1 MEFVVRSAVRGHG
14 ITHCRFAASS
24 SSFCRCLFMRWL
36 HRASGSPPPPGPA
49 ALLIS
54 PRPFHW
60 SNPDLAVGAVAETP
74 KLRRQLRPPR
84 KPRRPLTR
92 GGRRRFIRRI
102 AADSRTSMPTRAL
115 VGGARG
121 RRALGTLQPSAGDP
135 HASRSR
141 HHDKLHHR
149 DAATKAPGGTN
160 PSEDPTLRSSL
171 QGLATRI
178 LADAL
183 NTAPGENGA
192 EGADTAVREP
202 SSEATMRRHNTKAFA
217 GSMTRVNARGAV
229 LPGHVGRAGASTA
242 SSRARSATPSPE
254 RGRPGW
260 RPNGAAAPSGHN
272 AHRSRTASPDV
283 RACAT
288 AADKLVAAVSR
299 QRERRA
305 AARGLVFKDTTEQ
318 TRHSSIAV
326 QTDDD
331 EAEEEEAMATTID
344 ATLSESEDDGDDGL
358 DANAGILREFASGVQ
373 AVANEAAQQTT
384 RVVSDDVDQCGT
396 DVWRAANSFA
406 RELRGV
412 SSSAAP
418 IVAERLARSETDKRT
433 LQLQV
438 QEMKKR
444 LETAVTFASEVRD
457 VCAVRDAEL
466 ELKNAE
472 LSEARTALAAAAAG
486 KLAAMLEPDSTS
498 PDSNSNPQLAA
509 EIAAAAKLAVVELE
523 EELRATRSAHT
534 TEKASLE
541 REIDEGRAEASF
553 AEESHQK
560 TAHSLTKERD
570 AARAA
575 LRDAEMETQEAL
587 SDVARLQK
595 ALAESKDAN
604 KSAADVAEAESKIV
618 DELRGKLQSLET
630 AKETLELK
638 LKTAGAEANGEAD
651 MRADASADK
660 RAARDDL
667 ATAKETIESLRHE
680 LDAATAARDK
690 AERAKAEVNGK
701 LFELTAEVDGLRK
714 RLGKAKEECEA
725 QRNAAE
731 AARRRAKASSRAEE
745 PLRFE
750 LAASRESADEL
761 VAELASTR
769 LQLAASER
777 ARKAAIRT
785 AEEKDEECA
794 GAKSDAMRLDDDVK
808 RLESD
813 LAKIGV
819 SEKIRE
825 REALRALQ
833 EREWERGEAQT
844 DHARVLREVGCRAED
859 AERECESLRK
869 RVEDAEARAD
879 SAEVRSRDLKT
890 KVETLE
896 RSAKDS
902 ARASKGSSLTAE
914 INSSLREEL
923 DALGLELATAREE
936 TESAR
941 AEVEAARET
950 SAAEAAEVAKLSA
963 ALVRAETRASDAEA
977 RDAASVQTVSATRTE
992 LEAMAAKIAELELD
1006 AEAAF
1011 VERARTGKE
1020 TERLEGELC
1029 EAETAK
1035 ETLEGT
1041 VAALEEA
1048 LAETNARLERAA
1060 AIAGDGSPS
1069 EGSPSPIPKADE
1081 SVTPGHSS
1089 SSARRERPA
1098 PIGADSSSSAEASFP
1113 VTPTND
1119 VTVAMAATAAAREE
1133 AANAEAQLEQIAEA
1147 LVKAEVSLSEKDT
1160 ECAALRAE
1168 VSVTRGKLAA
1178 AEHRAAIAEKGASA
1192 ARCELGL
1199 ALERMSKERVRA
1211 DAAESQVSASRK
1223 LLVDASSKQRRMT
1236 EAAMTTPG
1244 AKTPGGG
1251 TGHTTTPATPG
1262 DELALRQRLRESVYE
1277 IELLRAKCR
1286 VLEAKAEVTED
1297 VSGQED
1303 ESFSRSDTSG
1313 DADVSFEDGECAE
1326 AKAAANASTPVEVSP
1341 MSRALGLTESGGEAT
1356 PTFSEIGPE
1365 HTPLTTPATPLNATC
1380 SDSGS
1385 FHGFT
1390 DPKLKK
1396 MLQDEEDGV
1405 VSPFMFPGW
1414 RNNGVQNV
1422 ESVDS

>member
-1 MEFVVRSAVRGHG
+1 MEFVVRTAVRGTWGHALSL
-14 ITHCRFAASS
+14 R
-24 SSFCRCLFMRWL
+24 RLL
-36 HRASGSPPPPGPA
+36 LVLLP
-49 ALLIS
+49 LLIHALAPS
-54 PRPFHW
+54 RERVAAPSGARGAAHLTAPLPLVKPGFGRW
-60 SNPDLAVGAVAETP
+60 SRCSETRVDSCVLRGNRADPSRAAVGVG
-74 KLRRQLRPPR
+74 LS
-84 KPRRPLTR
+84 
-92 GGRRRFIRRI
+92 RRI

-183 NTAPGENGA
+183 NTEPGENGA

-318 TRHSSIAV
+318 TRHSTNSSIAV

-331 EAEEEEAMATTID
+331 EAEEEEAMMTTTID
-344 ATLSESEDDGDDGL
+344 ATLSESEDDG

-384 RVVSDDVDQCGT
+384 RVVGDDVDQCEP

-412 SSSAAP
+412 SASAAP

-433 LQLQV
+433 FQLQV

-466 ELKNAE
+466 AEKNAE

-498 PDSNSNPQLAA
+498 TDSNSNPQLAA

-553 AEESHQK
+553 AEETHQK

-680 LDAATAARDK
+680 LDAAAAARDK

-731 AARRRAKASSRAEE
+731 AARRRAKASCRAEE
-745 PLRFE
+745 PLRSE

-879 SAEVRSRDLKT
+879 SAEVRSSDLKT

-941 AEVEAARET
+941 AEVQAARD
-950 SAAEAAEVAKLSA
+950 SLSAEAAEVAKLSA

-977 RDAASVQTVSATRTE
+977 RDAASVQTVTATRTE

-1020 TERLEGELC
+1020 TERLEGELT

-1098 PIGADSSSSAEASFP
+1098 PIGADSSSSAEPSFP

-1236 EAAMTTPG
+1236 EAAMTPG

-1251 TGHTTTPATPG
+1251 AGHTTTPATPG

-1297 VSGQED
+1297 LPGHED

-1326 AKAAANASTPVEVSP
+1326 AKAAASLSTPEVSP

-1356 PTFSEIGPE
+1356 PTFSEIGAE
-1365 HTPLTTPATPLNATC
+1365 HTPLTTPLTPVNATC

>member
-1 MEFVVRSAVRGHG
+1 
-14 ITHCRFAASS
+14 
-24 SSFCRCLFMRWL
+24 
-36 HRASGSPPPPGPA
+36 
-49 ALLIS
+49 
-54 PRPFHW
+54 
-60 SNPDLAVGAVAETP
+60 
-74 KLRRQLRPPR
+74 
-84 KPRRPLTR
+84 
-92 GGRRRFIRRI
+92 
-102 AADSRTSMPTRAL
+102 MPTRAL

-183 NTAPGENGA
+183 NTEPGENGA

-202 SSEATMRRHNTKAFA
+202 SSEATMRRHTHTKAFA

-229 LPGHVGRAGASTA
+229 LPGHVGRAAASTA

-272 AHRSRTASPDV
+272 ARRSRTASPDV

-305 AARGLVFKDTTEQ
+305 AARGLVFKDTSEQ
-318 TRHSSIAV
+318 TRHSTNSSIAV

-331 EAEEEEAMATTID
+331 EAEEEEAMMTTTID
-344 ATLSESEDDGDDGL
+344 ATLSESEDDGF

-384 RVVSDDVDQCGT
+384 RVVSDDVDQCET

-412 SSSAAP
+412 SASAAP

-433 LQLQV
+433 FQLQV

-457 VCAVRDAEL
+457 VCATRDAEL

-498 PDSNSNPQLAA
+498 TDSNSNPQLAA

-618 DELRGKLQSLET
+618 DELRGKLLGLET

-680 LDAATAARDK
+680 LDAANAARDK

-701 LFELTAEVDGLRK
+701 LFELTAEADGLRK

-731 AARRRAKASSRAEE
+731 AARRRAKASCRAEE
-745 PLRFE
+745 PLRSE

-794 GAKSDAMRLDDDVK
+794 GAKSDAMRLVDDVK

-879 SAEVRSRDLKT
+879 SAEVRSRDLAT
-890 KVETLE
+890 KIETLE

-977 RDAASVQTVSATRTE
+977 RDAASVQTVTATRTE
-992 LEAMAAKIAELELD
+992 LEAMAAKIAELELS

-1020 TERLEGELC
+1020 TERLEGELT

-1041 VAALEEA
+1041 IAALEEA

-1069 EGSPSPIPKADE
+1069 ERSPSPIPKADE

-1098 PIGADSSSSAEASFP
+1098 PIGADSSSSAEPSFP

-1147 LVKAEVSLSEKDT
+1147 LVKAEVSLSEKDG

-1178 AEHRAAIAEKGASA
+1178 AEHRAAVAEKGASA

-1251 TGHTTTPATPG
+1251 AGHTTTPATPG

-1297 VSGQED
+1297 LPGHED

-1326 AKAAANASTPVEVSP
+1326 AKAAASASTPEVSP

-1356 PTFSEIGPE
+1356 PTFSEIGAE
-1365 HTPLTTPATPLNATC
+1365 HTPLTTPLTPVNATC

>member
-1 MEFVVRSAVRGHG
+1 M
-14 ITHCRFAASS
+14 
-24 SSFCRCLFMRWL
+24 
-36 HRASGSPPPPGPA
+36 
-49 ALLIS
+49 
-54 PRPFHW
+54 
-60 SNPDLAVGAVAETP
+60 
-74 KLRRQLRPPR
+74 
-84 KPRRPLTR
+84 
-92 GGRRRFIRRI
+92 
-102 AADSRTSMPTRAL
+102 

-202 SSEATMRRHNTKAFA
+202 SSEATMRRDNTKAFA

-977 RDAASVQTVSATRTE
+977 RDAAYVQTVSATRTE

-1251 TGHTTTPATPG
+1251 AGHTTTPATPG

>member
-1 MEFVVRSAVRGHG
+1 
-14 ITHCRFAASS
+14 
-24 SSFCRCLFMRWL
+24 
-36 HRASGSPPPPGPA
+36 
-49 ALLIS
+49 
-54 PRPFHW
+54 
-60 SNPDLAVGAVAETP
+60 
-74 KLRRQLRPPR
+74 
-84 KPRRPLTR
+84 
-92 GGRRRFIRRI
+92 
-102 AADSRTSMPTRAL
+102 L

-217 GSMTRVNARGAV
+217 GSIKRVNARGAV

-305 AARGLVFKDTTEQ
+305 AARGIVFKDTTEQ
-318 TRHSSIAV
+318 TRHSTNSSIAV

-331 EAEEEEAMATTID
+331 EAEEEEAMTTTID
-344 ATLSESEDDGDDGL
+344 ATLSESEDDGF

-412 SSSAAP
+412 TASAAP

-466 ELKNAE
+466 AEKNAE

-498 PDSNSNPQLAA
+498 TDSNSNPQLAA

-541 REIDEGRAEASF
+541 REIDEGRAKASF

-618 DELRGKLQSLET
+618 DELRGKLLGL
-630 AKETLELK
+630 ETLELK

-680 LDAATAARDK
+680 LDAAAAARDK

-731 AARRRAKASSRAEE
+731 SARRRAKASSRAEE
-745 PLRFE
+745 PLRSE

-879 SAEVRSRDLKT
+879 SAEVRSRDLAT

-941 AEVEAARET
+941 AEVQAARD
-950 SAAEAAEVAKLSA
+950 SLSAEAAEVAKLSA

-977 RDAASVQTVSATRTE
+977 RDAASVQTVTATRTE
-992 LEAMAAKIAELELD
+992 LEAMAAKIAELELS

-1020 TERLEGELC
+1020 TERLEGELT

-1160 ECAALRAE
+1160 ECASLRAE

-1236 EAAMTTPG
+1236 EAAMTPG

-1251 TGHTTTPATPG
+1251 AGHTTTPATPG

-1297 VSGQED
+1297 VSGHED

-1326 AKAAANASTPVEVSP
+1326 AKAAANASTPEVSP

-1356 PTFSEIGPE
+1356 PTFSEIGAE
-1365 HTPLTTPATPLNATC
+1365 HTPLTAPATPVNATC

>member
-1 MEFVVRSAVRGHG
+1 MFARLCGGHG
-14 ITHCRFAASS
+14 VTHCRFAASS
-24 SSFCRCLFMRWL
+24 SSFCRCLSMRWL

-60 SNPDLAVGAVAETP
+60 SNPNLAVGAVADTP
-74 KLRRQLRPPR
+74 KLALDSCVLRGNRADPSR
-84 KPRRPLTR
+84 AAVGVGLS
-92 GGRRRFIRRI
+92 RRI

-183 NTAPGENGA
+183 NTEPGENGA

-202 SSEATMRRHNTKAFA
+202 SSEATMRRHTHTKAFA

-229 LPGHVGRAGASTA
+229 LPGHVGRAAASTA

-272 AHRSRTASPDV
+272 ARRSRTASPDV

-305 AARGLVFKDTTEQ
+305 AARGLVFKDTSEQ
-318 TRHSSIAV
+318 TRHSTNSSIAV

-331 EAEEEEAMATTID
+331 EAEEEEAMMTTTID
-344 ATLSESEDDGDDGL
+344 ATLSESEDDGF

-384 RVVSDDVDQCGT
+384 RVVSDDVDQCET

-412 SSSAAP
+412 SASAAP

-433 LQLQV
+433 FQLQV

-457 VCAVRDAEL
+457 VCATRDAEL

-498 PDSNSNPQLAA
+498 TDSNSNPQLAA

-618 DELRGKLQSLET
+618 DVLRGKLQSLET

-680 LDAATAARDK
+680 LDAANAARDK

-731 AARRRAKASSRAEE
+731 SARRRAKASSRAEE
-745 PLRFE
+745 PLRSE

-890 KVETLE
+890 KVEALE

-941 AEVEAARET
+941 AEVEAARG
-950 SAAEAAEVAKLSA
+950 SLSAEAAEVAKLSA

-992 LEAMAAKIAELELD
+992 LEAMAAKIAELELS

-1020 TERLEGELC
+1020 TERLEGELT

-1041 VAALEEA
+1041 IAALEEA

-1069 EGSPSPIPKADE
+1069 ERSPSPIPKADE

-1098 PIGADSSSSAEASFP
+1098 PIGADSSSSAEPSFP

-1147 LVKAEVSLSEKDT
+1147 LVKAEVSLSEKDG

-1178 AEHRAAIAEKGASA
+1178 AEHRAAVAEKGASA

-1223 LLVDASSKQRRMT
+1223 LLVDASSKHRRMT

-1251 TGHTTTPATPG
+1251 AGHTTTPATPG

-1297 VSGQED
+1297 LPGHED

-1326 AKAAANASTPVEVSP
+1326 AKAAASASTPEVSP

-1356 PTFSEIGPE
+1356 PTFSEIGAE
-1365 HTPLTTPATPLNATC
+1365 HTPLTTPLTPVNATC

>member
-1 MEFVVRSAVRGHG
+1 M
-14 ITHCRFAASS
+14 
-24 SSFCRCLFMRWL
+24 
-36 HRASGSPPPPGPA
+36 
-49 ALLIS
+49 
-54 PRPFHW
+54 
-60 SNPDLAVGAVAETP
+60 
-74 KLRRQLRPPR
+74 
-84 KPRRPLTR
+84 
-92 GGRRRFIRRI
+92 
-102 AADSRTSMPTRAL
+102 

>member
-1 MEFVVRSAVRGHG
+1 
-14 ITHCRFAASS
+14 
-24 SSFCRCLFMRWL
+24 
-36 HRASGSPPPPGPA
+36 
-49 ALLIS
+49 
-54 PRPFHW
+54 
-60 SNPDLAVGAVAETP
+60 
-74 KLRRQLRPPR
+74 
-84 KPRRPLTR
+84 
-92 GGRRRFIRRI
+92 
-102 AADSRTSMPTRAL
+102 
-115 VGGARG
+115 
-121 RRALGTLQPSAGDP
+121 
-135 HASRSR
+135 
-141 HHDKLHHR
+141 
-149 DAATKAPGGTN
+149 
-160 PSEDPTLRSSL
+160 
-171 QGLATRI
+171 
-178 LADAL
+178 
-183 NTAPGENGA
+183 
-192 EGADTAVREP
+192 
-202 SSEATMRRHNTKAFA
+202 
-217 GSMTRVNARGAV
+217 
-229 LPGHVGRAGASTA
+229 
-242 SSRARSATPSPE
+242 
-254 RGRPGW
+254 
-260 RPNGAAAPSGHN
+260 
-272 AHRSRTASPDV
+272 
-283 RACAT
+283 
-288 AADKLVAAVSR
+288 
-299 QRERRA
+299 
-305 AARGLVFKDTTEQ
+305 
-318 TRHSSIAV
+318 
-326 QTDDD
+326 
-331 EAEEEEAMATTID
+331 
-344 ATLSESEDDGDDGL
+344 
-358 DANAGILREFASGVQ
+358 
-373 AVANEAAQQTT
+373 
-384 RVVSDDVDQCGT
+384 
-396 DVWRAANSFA
+396 
-406 RELRGV
+406 
-412 SSSAAP
+412 
-418 IVAERLARSETDKRT
+418 
-433 LQLQV
+433 
-438 QEMKKR
+438 
-444 LETAVTFASEVRD
+444 
-457 VCAVRDAEL
+457 
-466 ELKNAE
+466 
-472 LSEARTALAAAAAG
+472 
-486 KLAAMLEPDSTS
+486 
-498 PDSNSNPQLAA
+498 
-509 EIAAAAKLAVVELE
+509 
-523 EELRATRSAHT
+523 
-534 TEKASLE
+534 
-541 REIDEGRAEASF
+541 
-553 AEESHQK
+553 
-560 TAHSLTKERD
+560 
-570 AARAA
+570 
-575 LRDAEMETQEAL
+575 
-587 SDVARLQK
+587 
-595 ALAESKDAN
+595 
-604 KSAADVAEAESKIV
+604 
-618 DELRGKLQSLET
+618 
-630 AKETLELK
+630 
-638 LKTAGAEANGEAD
+638 
-651 MRADASADK
+651 
-660 RAARDDL
+660 
-667 ATAKETIESLRHE
+667 
-680 LDAATAARDK
+680 
-690 AERAKAEVNGK
+690 
-701 LFELTAEVDGLRK
+701 
-714 RLGKAKEECEA
+714 
-725 QRNAAE
+725 
-731 AARRRAKASSRAEE
+731 
-745 PLRFE
+745 
-750 LAASRESADEL
+750 
-761 VAELASTR
+761 
-769 LQLAASER
+769 
-777 ARKAAIRT
+777 
-785 AEEKDEECA
+785 
-794 GAKSDAMRLDDDVK
+794 
-808 RLESD
+808 
-813 LAKIGV
+813 
-819 SEKIRE
+819 
-825 REALRALQ
+825 
-833 EREWERGEAQT
+833 
-844 DHARVLREVGCRAED
+844 VGCRAED

-879 SAEVRSRDLKT
+879 SAEVRSRDLAT
-890 KVETLE
+890 KIETLE

-977 RDAASVQTVSATRTE
+977 RDAASVQTVTATRTE
-992 LEAMAAKIAELELD
+992 LEAMAAKIAELELS

-1069 EGSPSPIPKADE
+1069 ERSPSPIPKADE

-1098 PIGADSSSSAEASFP
+1098 PIGADSSSSAEPSFP

-1147 LVKAEVSLSEKDT
+1147 LVKAEVSLSEKDG

-1178 AEHRAAIAEKGASA
+1178 AEHRAAVAEKGASA

-1251 TGHTTTPATPG
+1251 AGHTTTPATSG

-1297 VSGQED
+1297 LPGHED

-1326 AKAAANASTPVEVSP
+1326 AKAAASASTPEVSP

-1356 PTFSEIGPE
+1356 PTFSEIGAE
-1365 HTPLTTPATPLNATC
+1365 HTPLTTPLTPVNATC

>member
-1 MEFVVRSAVRGHG
+1 MEFVVRTAVRGTWGHALSL
-14 ITHCRFAASS
+14 R
-24 SSFCRCLFMRWL
+24 RLL
-36 HRASGSPPPPGPA
+36 LVLLP
-49 ALLIS
+49 LLIHALAPS
-54 PRPFHW
+54 RERVAAPSGARGAAHLTAPLPLVKPEFGRW
-60 SNPDLAVGAVAETP
+60 SRCSLSETRVDSCVLRGKRADPSRAAVGVG
-74 KLRRQLRPPR
+74 LS
-84 KPRRPLTR
+84 
-92 GGRRRFIRRI
+92 RRI

-183 NTAPGENGA
+183 NTEPGENGA

-202 SSEATMRRHNTKAFA
+202 SSEATMRRHTHTKAFA

-260 RPNGAAAPSGHN
+260 RPNGAAAPSGTH

-318 TRHSSIAV
+318 TRNILPNSSIAV

-331 EAEEEEAMATTID
+331 EAEEEEAMMTTTID
-344 ATLSESEDDGDDGL
+344 ATLSESEDDGGDGF

-384 RVVSDDVDQCGT
+384 RVVGDDVDQCES
-396 DVWRAANSFA
+396 DVWLEANSFA

-412 SSSAAP
+412 SASAAP

-433 LQLQV
+433 FQLQV

-457 VCAVRDAEL
+457 VCATRDAEL

-472 LSEARTALAAAAAG
+472 LSEARMALAAAAAG

-498 PDSNSNPQLAA
+498 TDSNSNPQLAA

-618 DELRGKLQSLET
+618 DELRGKLLSLET

-680 LDAATAARDK
+680 LDAANAARDK

-701 LFELTAEVDGLRK
+701 LFELTAEADGLRK
-714 RLGKAKEECEA
+714 RLEKAKEECEA

-731 AARRRAKASSRAEE
+731 SARRRAKASSRAEE
-745 PLRFE
+745 PLRSE

-879 SAEVRSRDLKT
+879 SAEVRSRDLAT
-890 KVETLE
+890 KIETLE

-992 LEAMAAKIAELELD
+992 LEAMAAKIAELELA

-1011 VERARTGKE
+1011 VERARTRKE
-1020 TERLEGELC
+1020 TERLEGKLT
-1029 EAETAK
+1029 EAQTAK

-1081 SVTPGHSS
+1081 SVSRTP
-1089 SSARRERPA
+1089 RERPA
-1098 PIGADSSSSAEASFP
+1098 PIGADSSSSVEASFP

-1178 AEHRAAIAEKGASA
+1178 AEHRAAVAEKGASA

-1251 TGHTTTPATPG
+1251 AGHTTTPATPG

-1297 VSGQED
+1297 LPGHED

-1326 AKAAANASTPVEVSP
+1326 AKAAASASTPEVSP

-1365 HTPLTTPATPLNATC
+1365 HTPAPATPVNATC

>member
-1 MEFVVRSAVRGHG
+1 M
-14 ITHCRFAASS
+14 
-24 SSFCRCLFMRWL
+24 
-36 HRASGSPPPPGPA
+36 
-49 ALLIS
+49 
-54 PRPFHW
+54 
-60 SNPDLAVGAVAETP
+60 
-74 KLRRQLRPPR
+74 
-84 KPRRPLTR
+84 
-92 GGRRRFIRRI
+92 
-102 AADSRTSMPTRAL
+102 

-183 NTAPGENGA
+183 NTEPGENGA

-305 AARGLVFKDTTEQ
+305 AARGLVFKDTIEQ
-318 TRHSSIAV
+318 TRHSTNSSIAV

-331 EAEEEEAMATTID
+331 EAEEEEAMTTTID
-344 ATLSESEDDGDDGL
+344 ATLSESEDDGF

-384 RVVSDDVDQCGT
+384 RVVGDDVDQCES

-412 SSSAAP
+412 SASAAP

-433 LQLQV
+433 FQLQV

-466 ELKNAE
+466 AEKNAE

-498 PDSNSNPQLAA
+498 TDSNSNPQLAA

-523 EELRATRSAHT
+523 EELRATRAAHT
-534 TEKASLE
+534 EEKASLE
-541 REIDEGRAEASF
+541 QEIDKGRAEASF
-553 AEESHQK
+553 AEETHQK

-680 LDAATAARDK
+680 LDAAAAARDK

-731 AARRRAKASSRAEE
+731 AARRRAKASCRAEE
-745 PLRFE
+745 PLRSE

-879 SAEVRSRDLKT
+879 SAEVRSRNLAT

-941 AEVEAARET
+941 AEVQAARD
-950 SAAEAAEVAKLSA
+950 SLSAEAAEVAKLSA

-977 RDAASVQTVSATRTE
+977 RDAASVQTVTATRTE

-1020 TERLEGELC
+1020 TERLEGELT

-1160 ECAALRAE
+1160 ECASLRAE

-1223 LLVDASSKQRRMT
+1223 LLVESSSKQRRMT
-1236 EAAMTTPG
+1236 EAAMTPG

-1251 TGHTTTPATPG
+1251 AGHTTTPATPG

-1297 VSGQED
+1297 VSGHED

-1326 AKAAANASTPVEVSP
+1326 AKAAANASTPEVSP

-1356 PTFSEIGPE
+1356 PTFSEIGAE
-1365 HTPLTTPATPLNATC
+1365 HTPLTTPLTPVNATC

>member
-1 MEFVVRSAVRGHG
+1 M
-14 ITHCRFAASS
+14 
-24 SSFCRCLFMRWL
+24 
-36 HRASGSPPPPGPA
+36 
-49 ALLIS
+49 
-54 PRPFHW
+54 
-60 SNPDLAVGAVAETP
+60 
-74 KLRRQLRPPR
+74 
-84 KPRRPLTR
+84 
-92 GGRRRFIRRI
+92 
-102 AADSRTSMPTRAL
+102 

-217 GSMTRVNARGAV
+217 GSVTRVNARGAV

-318 TRHSSIAV
+318 TRHSTNSSIAV

-331 EAEEEEAMATTID
+331 EAEEEEAMTTTID
-344 ATLSESEDDGDDGL
+344 ATLSESEDDGF

-412 SSSAAP
+412 TASAAP

-466 ELKNAE
+466 AEKNAE

-498 PDSNSNPQLAA
+498 TDSNSNPQLAA

-541 REIDEGRAEASF
+541 REIDEGRAKASF

-680 LDAATAARDK
+680 LDAAAAARDK

-731 AARRRAKASSRAEE
+731 SARRRAKASSRAEE
-745 PLRFE
+745 PLRSE

-879 SAEVRSRDLKT
+879 SAEVRSRDLAT

-941 AEVEAARET
+941 AEVQAARD
-950 SAAEAAEVAKLSA
+950 SLSAEAAEVAKLSA

-977 RDAASVQTVSATRTE
+977 RDAASVQTVTATRTE
-992 LEAMAAKIAELELD
+992 LEAMAAKIAELELS

-1020 TERLEGELC
+1020 TERLEGELT

-1236 EAAMTTPG
+1236 EAAMTPG

-1251 TGHTTTPATPG
+1251 AGHTTTPATPG

-1297 VSGQED
+1297 LPGHED

-1326 AKAAANASTPVEVSP
+1326 AKAKANASTPEVSP

-1365 HTPLTTPATPLNATC
+1365 HTPATPVNATC

>member
-1 MEFVVRSAVRGHG
+1 M
-14 ITHCRFAASS
+14 
-24 SSFCRCLFMRWL
+24 
-36 HRASGSPPPPGPA
+36 
-49 ALLIS
+49 
-54 PRPFHW
+54 
-60 SNPDLAVGAVAETP
+60 
-74 KLRRQLRPPR
+74 
-84 KPRRPLTR
+84 
-92 GGRRRFIRRI
+92 
-102 AADSRTSMPTRAL
+102 

-141 HHDKLHHR
+141 HHDKLHR
-149 DAATKAPGGTN
+149 DAAPKAPGGTN

-178 LADAL
+178 LTDAL
-183 NTAPGENGA
+183 NTEPGDNGA

-305 AARGLVFKDTTEQ
+305 AARGLVFKDTIEQ
-318 TRHSSIAV
+318 TRHSTNSSIAV

-331 EAEEEEAMATTID
+331 EAEEEEAMTTTID
-344 ATLSESEDDGDDGL
+344 ATLSESEDDGF

-384 RVVSDDVDQCGT
+384 RVVGDDVDQCEP

-466 ELKNAE
+466 AEKNAE

-498 PDSNSNPQLAA
+498 TDSNSNPQLAA

-523 EELRATRSAHT
+523 EELRATRAAHT
-534 TEKASLE
+534 EEKASLE
-541 REIDEGRAEASF
+541 QEIDKGRAEASF
-553 AEESHQK
+553 AEETHQK

-680 LDAATAARDK
+680 LDAANAARDK

-731 AARRRAKASSRAEE
+731 SARRRAKASCRAEE

-879 SAEVRSRDLKT
+879 SAEVRSRDLAT
-890 KVETLE
+890 KIETLE

-923 DALGLELATAREE
+923 DALGLELATARAE

-941 AEVEAARET
+941 VEVQAARET

-977 RDAASVQTVSATRTE
+977 RDAASVQTVTATRTE

-1098 PIGADSSSSAEASFP
+1098 PIGADSSSSAEPSFP

-1178 AEHRAAIAEKGASA
+1178 AEHRAAVAEKGASA

-1236 EAAMTTPG
+1236 EAAMTPG

-1251 TGHTTTPATPG
+1251 AGHTTTPATPG

-1297 VSGQED
+1297 VSGHED

-1326 AKAAANASTPVEVSP
+1326 AKAAANASTPEVSP

-1356 PTFSEIGPE
+1356 PTFSEIGAE
-1365 HTPLTTPATPLNATC
+1365 HTPLTTPLTPVNATC

>member
-1 MEFVVRSAVRGHG
+1 M
-14 ITHCRFAASS
+14 
-24 SSFCRCLFMRWL
+24 
-36 HRASGSPPPPGPA
+36 
-49 ALLIS
+49 
-54 PRPFHW
+54 
-60 SNPDLAVGAVAETP
+60 VGE
-74 KLRRQLRPPR
+74 
-84 KPRRPLTR
+84 
-92 GGRRRFIRRI
+92 
-102 AADSRTSMPTRAL
+102 
-115 VGGARG
+115 ARG

-149 DAATKAPGGTN
+149 DVATKAPGGTN

-242 SSRARSATPSPE
+242 SSRTRSATPSPE

-260 RPNGAAAPSGHN
+260 RPNGAAAPSGTH

-305 AARGLVFKDTTEQ
+305 AARGLVFKDTTES
-318 TRHSSIAV
+318 TRNILPNSSIAV

-331 EAEEEEAMATTID
+331 EAEEEEAMTTTID
-344 ATLSESEDDGDDGL
+344 ATLSESEDDGGDGF

-384 RVVSDDVDQCGT
+384 RVVGDDVDQCES

-412 SSSAAP
+412 SASAAP
-418 IVAERLARSETDKRT
+418 IVAERLARSETRKRT
-433 LQLQV
+433 FQLQV

-466 ELKNAE
+466 ASVNAE

-486 KLAAMLEPDSTS
+486 KLASMLEPDSTS
-498 PDSNSNPQLAA
+498 TDSNSNPQLAA

-523 EELRATRSAHT
+523 EELRCTRSAHT
-534 TEKASLE
+534 EEKAALE
-541 REIDEGRAEASF
+541 REIDKGRAEASF
-553 AEESHQK
+553 AEETHQK

-570 AARAA
+570 CARAA

-618 DELRGKLQSLET
+618 DELRGKLLSLET

-680 LDAATAARDK
+680 LDAANAARDK

-701 LFELTAEVDGLRK
+701 LFELTAEADGLRK
-714 RLGKAKEECEA
+714 RLEKAKEECEA

-745 PLRFE
+745 PLRSE

-844 DHARVLREVGCRAED
+844 DHARVLRELGCRAED

-879 SAEVRSRDLKT
+879 SAEVRSRDLAT

-950 SAAEAAEVAKLSA
+950 SAAEVAKLSA

-992 LEAMAAKIAELELD
+992 LEAMAAKIAELELA

-1011 VERARTGKE
+1011 VERARTRKE
-1020 TERLEGELC
+1020 TERLEGKLT
-1029 EAETAK
+1029 EAQTAK

-1098 PIGADSSSSAEASFP
+1098 PIGADSSSSVEASFP

-1178 AEHRAAIAEKGASA
+1178 AEHRAAVAEKGASA

-1236 EAAMTTPG
+1236 EAAMTPG
-1244 AKTPGGG
+1244 AKTPDGA
-1251 TGHTTTPATPG
+1251 GHTTTPATPG

-1297 VSGQED
+1297 LPGHED

-1326 AKAAANASTPVEVSP
+1326 AKAAANASTPEVSP

-1365 HTPLTTPATPLNATC
+1365 HTPAPATPVNATC

-1396 MLQDEEDGV
+1396 MLEDEEDGV

>member
-1 MEFVVRSAVRGHG
+1 MEPLLTLRNSVDSCVLRGK
-14 ITHCRFAASS
+14 
-24 SSFCRCLFMRWL
+24 
-36 HRASGSPPPPGPA
+36 RADPSRA
-49 ALLIS
+49 
-54 PRPFHW
+54 
-60 SNPDLAVGAVAETP
+60 AVGVG
-74 KLRRQLRPPR
+74 LS
-84 KPRRPLTR
+84 
-92 GGRRRFIRRI
+92 RRI
-102 AADSRTSMPTRAL
+102 AADSRTSMPTRVL

-331 EAEEEEAMATTID
+331 EAEEEEAMTTTID
-344 ATLSESEDDGDDGL
+344 ATLSESEDDGGDGL
-358 DANAGILREFASGVQ
+358 DTNAGILREFASGVQ

-457 VCAVRDAEL
+457 VCATRDAEL

-498 PDSNSNPQLAA
+498 TDSNSNPQLAA

-731 AARRRAKASSRAEE
+731 SARRRAKASSRAEE
-745 PLRFE
+745 PLRSE

-977 RDAASVQTVSATRTE
+977 RDAASVQTVTATRTE
-992 LEAMAAKIAELELD
+992 LEAMAAKIAELELS

-1098 PIGADSSSSAEASFP
+1098 PIGADSSFSAEASFP

-1251 TGHTTTPATPG
+1251 AGHTTTPATPG

>member
-1 MEFVVRSAVRGHG
+1 M
-14 ITHCRFAASS
+14 
-24 SSFCRCLFMRWL
+24 
-36 HRASGSPPPPGPA
+36 
-49 ALLIS
+49 
-54 PRPFHW
+54 
-60 SNPDLAVGAVAETP
+60 
-74 KLRRQLRPPR
+74 
-84 KPRRPLTR
+84 
-92 GGRRRFIRRI
+92 
-102 AADSRTSMPTRAL
+102 

-202 SSEATMRRHNTKAFA
+202 SSEASMRRDNTKAFA
-217 GSMTRVNARGAV
+217 GSVTRVNARGAV

-305 AARGLVFKDTTEQ
+305 AARGIVFKDTTEQ
-318 TRHSSIAV
+318 TRHSTNSSIAV

-331 EAEEEEAMATTID
+331 EAEEEEAMTTTID
-344 ATLSESEDDGDDGL
+344 ATLSESEDDGF

-384 RVVSDDVDQCGT
+384 RVGSDDVDQCGT

-412 SSSAAP
+412 SASAAP

-466 ELKNAE
+466 AEKNAE

-498 PDSNSNPQLAA
+498 TDSNSNPQLAA

-680 LDAATAARDK
+680 LDAAAAARDK

-745 PLRFE
+745 PLRSE

-879 SAEVRSRDLKT
+879 SAEVRSRDLAT

-941 AEVEAARET
+941 AEVQAARD
-950 SAAEAAEVAKLSA
+950 SLSAEAAEVAKLSA

-977 RDAASVQTVSATRTE
+977 RDAASVQTVTATRTE
-992 LEAMAAKIAELELD
+992 LEAMAAKIAELELS

-1020 TERLEGELC
+1020 TERLEGELT

-1160 ECAALRAE
+1160 ECASLRAE

-1251 TGHTTTPATPG
+1251 AGHTTTPATPG

-1297 VSGQED
+1297 LPGHED

-1326 AKAAANASTPVEVSP
+1326 AKAKANASTPEVSP

-1365 HTPLTTPATPLNATC
+1365 HTPATPVNATC

>member
-1 MEFVVRSAVRGHG
+1 M
-14 ITHCRFAASS
+14 
-24 SSFCRCLFMRWL
+24 
-36 HRASGSPPPPGPA
+36 
-49 ALLIS
+49 
-54 PRPFHW
+54 
-60 SNPDLAVGAVAETP
+60 VGE
-74 KLRRQLRPPR
+74 
-84 KPRRPLTR
+84 
-92 GGRRRFIRRI
+92 
-102 AADSRTSMPTRAL
+102 
-115 VGGARG
+115 ARG

-141 HHDKLHHR
+141 HHDKLHQR
-149 DAATKAPGGTN
+149 DVATKAPGGTN

-260 RPNGAAAPSGHN
+260 RPNGAAAPSGTH

-305 AARGLVFKDTTEQ
+305 AARGLVFKDTTES
-318 TRHSSIAV
+318 TRNILPNSSIAV

-331 EAEEEEAMATTID
+331 EAEEEEAMTTTID
-344 ATLSESEDDGDDGL
+344 ATLSESEDDGGDGF

-384 RVVSDDVDQCGT
+384 RVVGDDVDQCES

-412 SSSAAP
+412 SASAAP
-418 IVAERLARSETDKRT
+418 IVAERLARSETRKRT
-433 LQLQV
+433 FQLQV

-466 ELKNAE
+466 ASVNAE

-486 KLAAMLEPDSTS
+486 KLASMLEPDSTS
-498 PDSNSNPQLAA
+498 TDSNSNPQLAA

-523 EELRATRSAHT
+523 EELRCTRSAHT
-534 TEKASLE
+534 EEKAALE
-541 REIDEGRAEASF
+541 REIDKGRAEASF
-553 AEESHQK
+553 AEETHQK

-570 AARAA
+570 CARAA

-618 DELRGKLQSLET
+618 DELRGKLLSLET

-680 LDAATAARDK
+680 LDAANAARDK

-701 LFELTAEVDGLRK
+701 LFELTAEADGLRK
-714 RLGKAKEECEA
+714 RLEKAKEECEA

-731 AARRRAKASSRAEE
+731 SARRRAKASSRAEE
-745 PLRFE
+745 PLRSE

-844 DHARVLREVGCRAED
+844 DHARVLRELGCRAED

-879 SAEVRSRDLKT
+879 SAEVRSRDLAT

-950 SAAEAAEVAKLSA
+950 SAAEVAKLSA

-992 LEAMAAKIAELELD
+992 LEAMAAKIAELELA

-1011 VERARTGKE
+1011 VERARTRKE
-1020 TERLEGELC
+1020 TERLEGKLT
-1029 EAETAK
+1029 EAQTAK

-1098 PIGADSSSSAEASFP
+1098 PIGADSSSSVEASFP

-1178 AEHRAAIAEKGASA
+1178 AEHGAAVAEKGASA

-1236 EAAMTTPG
+1236 EAAMTPG
-1244 AKTPGGG
+1244 AKTPDGA
-1251 TGHTTTPATPG
+1251 GHTTTPATPG

-1297 VSGQED
+1297 LPGHED

-1326 AKAAANASTPVEVSP
+1326 AKAAASASTPEVSP

-1365 HTPLTTPATPLNATC
+1365 HTPAPATPVNATC

-1396 MLQDEEDGV
+1396 MLEDEEDGV

>member
-1 MEFVVRSAVRGHG
+1 M
-14 ITHCRFAASS
+14 
-24 SSFCRCLFMRWL
+24 
-36 HRASGSPPPPGPA
+36 
-49 ALLIS
+49 
-54 PRPFHW
+54 
-60 SNPDLAVGAVAETP
+60 
-74 KLRRQLRPPR
+74 
-84 KPRRPLTR
+84 
-92 GGRRRFIRRI
+92 
-102 AADSRTSMPTRAL
+102 

-183 NTAPGENGA
+183 NTEPGENGA

-202 SSEATMRRHNTKAFA
+202 SSEATMRRHTHTKAFA

-272 AHRSRTASPDV
+272 ARRSRTASPDV

-318 TRHSSIAV
+318 TRHSTNSSIAV

-331 EAEEEEAMATTID
+331 EAEEEEAMTTTID
-344 ATLSESEDDGDDGL
+344 ATLSESEDDGGDGF

-412 SSSAAP
+412 SASAAP

-433 LQLQV
+433 FQLQV

-466 ELKNAE
+466 AEKNAE

-498 PDSNSNPQLAA
+498 TDSNSNPQLAA

-541 REIDEGRAEASF
+541 REIDKGRAEASF
-553 AEESHQK
+553 AKESHQK

-680 LDAATAARDK
+680 LDAANAARDK
-690 AERAKAEVNGK
+690 ADRAKAEVNGK

-731 AARRRAKASSRAEE
+731 AARRRAKASCRAEE
-745 PLRFE
+745 PLRSE

-977 RDAASVQTVSATRTE
+977 RDAASVQTVTATRTE
-992 LEAMAAKIAELELD
+992 LEAMAAKIAELELS

-1098 PIGADSSSSAEASFP
+1098 PIGADSSFSAEASFP

-1147 LVKAEVSLSEKDT
+1147 LVKAEVSLSEKDG

-1178 AEHRAAIAEKGASA
+1178 AEHRAAVAEKGASA

-1236 EAAMTTPG
+1236 EAAMTPG

-1251 TGHTTTPATPG
+1251 AGHTTTPATPG

-1297 VSGQED
+1297 LPGHED
-1303 ESFSRSDTSG
+1303 ESFSRSDTTSG

-1326 AKAAANASTPVEVSP
+1326 AKAAANASTPEVSP

-1365 HTPLTTPATPLNATC
+1365 HTPAPATPVNATC

>member
-1 MEFVVRSAVRGHG
+1 M
-14 ITHCRFAASS
+14 
-24 SSFCRCLFMRWL
+24 
-36 HRASGSPPPPGPA
+36 
-49 ALLIS
+49 
-54 PRPFHW
+54 
-60 SNPDLAVGAVAETP
+60 
-74 KLRRQLRPPR
+74 
-84 KPRRPLTR
+84 
-92 GGRRRFIRRI
+92 
-102 AADSRTSMPTRAL
+102 

-141 HHDKLHHR
+141 HHDKLHR
-149 DAATKAPGGTN
+149 DAAPKAPGGTN

-178 LADAL
+178 LTDAL
-183 NTAPGENGA
+183 NTEPGDNGA

-305 AARGLVFKDTTEQ
+305 AARGLVFKDTIEQ
-318 TRHSSIAV
+318 TRHSTNSSIAV

-331 EAEEEEAMATTID
+331 EAEEEEAMMTTTID
-344 ATLSESEDDGDDGL
+344 ATLSESEDDGF

-384 RVVSDDVDQCGT
+384 RVVGDDVDQCEP

-457 VCAVRDAEL
+457 VCATRDAEL

-498 PDSNSNPQLAA
+498 TDSNSNPQLAA

-523 EELRATRSAHT
+523 EELRATRAAHT
-534 TEKASLE
+534 EEKASLE
-541 REIDEGRAEASF
+541 QEIDKGRAEASF
-553 AEESHQK
+553 AEETHQK

-680 LDAATAARDK
+680 LDAAAAARDK

-731 AARRRAKASSRAEE
+731 SARRRAKASCRAEE

-923 DALGLELATAREE
+923 DALGLELATARAE

-941 AEVEAARET
+941 VEVQAARET

-977 RDAASVQTVSATRTE
+977 RDAASVQTVTATRTE

-1020 TERLEGELC
+1020 TERLEGELT

-1098 PIGADSSSSAEASFP
+1098 PIGADSSSSAEPSFP

-1178 AEHRAAIAEKGASA
+1178 AEHRAAVAEKGASA

-1236 EAAMTTPG
+1236 EAAMTPG

-1251 TGHTTTPATPG
+1251 AGHTTTPATPG

-1297 VSGQED
+1297 VSGHED

-1326 AKAAANASTPVEVSP
+1326 AKAAANASTPEVSP

-1356 PTFSEIGPE
+1356 PTFSEIGAE
-1365 HTPLTTPATPLNATC
+1365 HTPLTTPLTPVNATC

>member
-1 MEFVVRSAVRGHG
+1 M
-14 ITHCRFAASS
+14 
-24 SSFCRCLFMRWL
+24 
-36 HRASGSPPPPGPA
+36 
-49 ALLIS
+49 
-54 PRPFHW
+54 
-60 SNPDLAVGAVAETP
+60 
-74 KLRRQLRPPR
+74 
-84 KPRRPLTR
+84 
-92 GGRRRFIRRI
+92 
-102 AADSRTSMPTRAL
+102 

-141 HHDKLHHR
+141 HHDKLHQR
-149 DAATKAPGGTN
+149 DVATKAPGGTN

-183 NTAPGENGA
+183 NTASGENGA

-242 SSRARSATPSPE
+242 SSRTRSATPSPE

-260 RPNGAAAPSGHN
+260 RPNGAAAPSGTH

-305 AARGLVFKDTTEQ
+305 AARGLVFKDTTES
-318 TRHSSIAV
+318 TRNILPNSSIAV

-331 EAEEEEAMATTID
+331 EAEEEEAMTTTID
-344 ATLSESEDDGDDGL
+344 ATLSESEDDGGDGF

-384 RVVSDDVDQCGT
+384 RVVGDDVDQCES

-412 SSSAAP
+412 SASAAP
-418 IVAERLARSETDKRT
+418 IVAERLARSETRKRT
-433 LQLQV
+433 FQLQV

-466 ELKNAE
+466 ASVNAE

-486 KLAAMLEPDSTS
+486 KLASMLEPDSTS
-498 PDSNSNPQLAA
+498 TDSNSNPQLAA

-523 EELRATRSAHT
+523 EELRCTRSAHT
-534 TEKASLE
+534 EEKAALE
-541 REIDEGRAEASF
+541 REIDKGRAEASF
-553 AEESHQK
+553 AEETHQK

-570 AARAA
+570 CARAA

-618 DELRGKLQSLET
+618 DELRGKLLSLET

-680 LDAATAARDK
+680 LDAANAARDK

-701 LFELTAEVDGLRK
+701 LFELTAEADGLRK
-714 RLGKAKEECEA
+714 RLEKAKEECEA

-731 AARRRAKASSRAEE
+731 SARRRAKASSRAEE
-745 PLRFE
+745 PLRSE

-844 DHARVLREVGCRAED
+844 DHARVLRELGCRAED

-879 SAEVRSRDLKT
+879 SAEVRSRDLAT

-950 SAAEAAEVAKLSA
+950 SAAEVAKLSA

-992 LEAMAAKIAELELD
+992 LEAMAAKIAELELA

-1011 VERARTGKE
+1011 VERARTRKE
-1020 TERLEGELC
+1020 TERLEGKLT
-1029 EAETAK
+1029 EAQTAK

-1098 PIGADSSSSAEASFP
+1098 PIGADSSSSVEASFP

-1178 AEHRAAIAEKGASA
+1178 AEHRAAVAEKGASA

-1236 EAAMTTPG
+1236 EAAMTPG
-1244 AKTPGGG
+1244 AKTPDGA
-1251 TGHTTTPATPG
+1251 GHTTTPATPG

-1297 VSGQED
+1297 LPGHED

-1326 AKAAANASTPVEVSP
+1326 AKAAANASTPEVSP

-1365 HTPLTTPATPLNATC
+1365 HTPAPATPVNATC

-1396 MLQDEEDGV
+1396 MLEDEEDGV

>member
-1 MEFVVRSAVRGHG
+1 M
-14 ITHCRFAASS
+14 
-24 SSFCRCLFMRWL
+24 MW
-36 HRASGSPPPPGPA
+36 
-49 ALLIS
+49 
-54 PRPFHW
+54 
-60 SNPDLAVGAVAETP
+60 
-74 KLRRQLRPPR
+74 
-84 KPRRPLTR
+84 
-92 GGRRRFIRRI
+92 
-102 AADSRTSMPTRAL
+102 
-115 VGGARG
+115 
-121 RRALGTLQPSAGDP
+121 
-135 HASRSR
+135 
-141 HHDKLHHR
+141 
-149 DAATKAPGGTN
+149 TN
-160 PSEDPTLRSSL
+160 
-171 QGLATRI
+171 A
-178 LADAL
+178 
-183 NTAPGENGA
+183 
-192 EGADTAVREP
+192 
-202 SSEATMRRHNTKAFA
+202 
-217 GSMTRVNARGAV
+217 
-229 LPGHVGRAGASTA
+229 
-242 SSRARSATPSPE
+242 
-254 RGRPGW
+254 
-260 RPNGAAAPSGHN
+260 
-272 AHRSRTASPDV
+272 
-283 RACAT
+283 
-288 AADKLVAAVSR
+288 
-299 QRERRA
+299 
-305 AARGLVFKDTTEQ
+305 
-318 TRHSSIAV
+318 
-326 QTDDD
+326 
-331 EAEEEEAMATTID
+331 
-344 ATLSESEDDGDDGL
+344 
-358 DANAGILREFASGVQ
+358 
-373 AVANEAAQQTT
+373 
-384 RVVSDDVDQCGT
+384 GT
-396 DVWRAANSFA
+396 DVWRVASSFA

-412 SSSAAP
+412 SASAAP

-433 LQLQV
+433 FQLQV

-466 ELKNAE
+466 AEKNAE

-498 PDSNSNPQLAA
+498 TDSNSNPQLAA

-523 EELRATRSAHT
+523 EELRCTRSAHT
-534 TEKASLE
+534 EEKAALE

-553 AEESHQK
+553 AEETHQK

-618 DELRGKLQSLET
+618 DELRGKLQGLET

-680 LDAATAARDK
+680 LDAAAAARDK

-714 RLGKAKEECEA
+714 RLEKAKEECEA

-745 PLRFE
+745 PLRSE

-879 SAEVRSRDLKT
+879 SAEVRSRDLTT
-890 KVETLE
+890 KIETLE

-1020 TERLEGELC
+1020 TERLEGELT

-1041 VAALEEA
+1041 IAALEEA

-1081 SVTPGHSS
+1081 SVSRTP
-1089 SSARRERPA
+1089 RERPA

-1147 LVKAEVSLSEKDT
+1147 LVKAEVSLSEKDG

-1178 AEHRAAIAEKGASA
+1178 AEHRAAVAEKGASA

-1236 EAAMTTPG
+1236 EAAMTPG

-1251 TGHTTTPATPG
+1251 AGHTTTPATPG

-1286 VLEAKAEVTED
+1286 VLEAKAEVTKDLPGHE
-1297 VSGQED
+1297 G

-1326 AKAAANASTPVEVSP
+1326 AKAAASASTPEVSP

-1356 PTFSEIGPE
+1356 PTFSGIGAE
-1365 HTPLTTPATPLNATC
+1365 HTPAPLTPVNATC

-1396 MLQDEEDGV
+1396 MLEDEEDGV

>member
-1 MEFVVRSAVRGHG
+1 M
-14 ITHCRFAASS
+14 
-24 SSFCRCLFMRWL
+24 
-36 HRASGSPPPPGPA
+36 
-49 ALLIS
+49 
-54 PRPFHW
+54 
-60 SNPDLAVGAVAETP
+60 
-74 KLRRQLRPPR
+74 
-84 KPRRPLTR
+84 
-92 GGRRRFIRRI
+92 
-102 AADSRTSMPTRAL
+102 

-344 ATLSESEDDGDDGL
+344 ATLSESEDDGGDGL
-358 DANAGILREFASGVQ
+358 DTNAGILREFASGVQ

-457 VCAVRDAEL
+457 VCATRDAEL

-731 AARRRAKASSRAEE
+731 SARRRAKASCRAEE

-1178 AEHRAAIAEKGASA
+1178 AEHRAAVAEKGASA

-1236 EAAMTTPG
+1236 EAATTPG

-1251 TGHTTTPATPG
+1251 AGHTTTPATPG

-1297 VSGQED
+1297 LPGHED

>member
-1 MEFVVRSAVRGHG
+1 
-14 ITHCRFAASS
+14 
-24 SSFCRCLFMRWL
+24 
-36 HRASGSPPPPGPA
+36 
-49 ALLIS
+49 
-54 PRPFHW
+54 
-60 SNPDLAVGAVAETP
+60 
-74 KLRRQLRPPR
+74 
-84 KPRRPLTR
+84 
-92 GGRRRFIRRI
+92 
-102 AADSRTSMPTRAL
+102 L

>member
-1 MEFVVRSAVRGHG
+1 M
-14 ITHCRFAASS
+14 
-24 SSFCRCLFMRWL
+24 
-36 HRASGSPPPPGPA
+36 
-49 ALLIS
+49 
-54 PRPFHW
+54 
-60 SNPDLAVGAVAETP
+60 
-74 KLRRQLRPPR
+74 
-84 KPRRPLTR
+84 
-92 GGRRRFIRRI
+92 
-102 AADSRTSMPTRAL
+102 

-1251 TGHTTTPATPG
+1251 AGHTTTPATPG

>member
-1 MEFVVRSAVRGHG
+1 M
-14 ITHCRFAASS
+14 
-24 SSFCRCLFMRWL
+24 
-36 HRASGSPPPPGPA
+36 
-49 ALLIS
+49 
-54 PRPFHW
+54 
-60 SNPDLAVGAVAETP
+60 
-74 KLRRQLRPPR
+74 
-84 KPRRPLTR
+84 
-92 GGRRRFIRRI
+92 
-102 AADSRTSMPTRAL
+102 

-141 HHDKLHHR
+141 HHDKLHR
-149 DAATKAPGGTN
+149 DVATKAPGGTN

-260 RPNGAAAPSGHN
+260 RPNGAAPSGHN

-318 TRHSSIAV
+318 TRHSTNSSIAV

-331 EAEEEEAMATTID
+331 EAEEEEAMTTTID
-344 ATLSESEDDGDDGL
+344 ATLSESEDDGGDSF

-384 RVVSDDVDQCGT
+384 RVFGDDVDQCGT
-396 DVWRAANSFA
+396 DVWRAASFFA

-412 SSSAAP
+412 SASAAP

-433 LQLQV
+433 FQLQV

-466 ELKNAE
+466 AEKNAE

-486 KLAAMLEPDSTS
+486 KLAAMLEPVS

-618 DELRGKLQSLET
+618 DELRGKLLSLET

-680 LDAATAARDK
+680 LDAANAARDK

-731 AARRRAKASSRAEE
+731 AARRRAKASCRAEE
-745 PLRFE
+745 PLRSE

-879 SAEVRSRDLKT
+879 SAEVRSRDLAT
-890 KVETLE
+890 KIETLE

-941 AEVEAARET
+941 AEVEAARG
-950 SAAEAAEVAKLSA
+950 SLSAEAAEVAKLSA

-992 LEAMAAKIAELELD
+992 LEAMAAKIAELELS

-1020 TERLEGELC
+1020 TERLEGELT

-1069 EGSPSPIPKADE
+1069 ERSPSPIPKADE

-1119 VTVAMAATAAAREE
+1119 VTVAMAATSKAREE

-1178 AEHRAAIAEKGASA
+1178 AEHRAAVAEKGASA

-1236 EAAMTTPG
+1236 EAAMTPG
-1244 AKTPGGG
+1244 AKTPGGVA
-1251 TGHTTTPATPG
+1251 GHTTTPATPG

-1297 VSGQED
+1297 LPGHED

-1356 PTFSEIGPE
+1356 PTMSEIGAE
-1365 HTPLTTPATPLNATC
+1365 HTPLTTPATPVNATC

>member
-1 MEFVVRSAVRGHG
+1 M
-14 ITHCRFAASS
+14 
-24 SSFCRCLFMRWL
+24 
-36 HRASGSPPPPGPA
+36 
-49 ALLIS
+49 
-54 PRPFHW
+54 
-60 SNPDLAVGAVAETP
+60 
-74 KLRRQLRPPR
+74 
-84 KPRRPLTR
+84 
-92 GGRRRFIRRI
+92 
-102 AADSRTSMPTRAL
+102 

-141 HHDKLHHR
+141 HHDKLHR
-149 DAATKAPGGTN
+149 DAAPKAPGGTN

-305 AARGLVFKDTTEQ
+305 AARGLVFKDTIEQ
-318 TRHSSIAV
+318 TRHSTNSSIAV

-331 EAEEEEAMATTID
+331 EAEEEEAMTTTID
-344 ATLSESEDDGDDGL
+344 ATLSESEDDGGDGL
-358 DANAGILREFASGVQ
+358 DTNAGILREFASGVQ

-384 RVVSDDVDQCGT
+384 RVVGDDVDQCES

-412 SSSAAP
+412 SASAAP

-433 LQLQV
+433 FQLQV

-457 VCAVRDAEL
+457 VCATRDAEL

-498 PDSNSNPQLAA
+498 TDSNSNPQLAA

-523 EELRATRSAHT
+523 EELRATRAAHT
-534 TEKASLE
+534 EEKASLE
-541 REIDEGRAEASF
+541 QEIDKGRAEASF
-553 AEESHQK
+553 AEETHQK

-680 LDAATAARDK
+680 LDAAAAARDK

-731 AARRRAKASSRAEE
+731 SARRRAKASCRAEE

-923 DALGLELATAREE
+923 DALGLELATARAE

-941 AEVEAARET
+941 VEVQAARET

-977 RDAASVQTVSATRTE
+977 RDAASVQTVTATRTE
-992 LEAMAAKIAELELD
+992 LEAMAAKIAELELS

-1098 PIGADSSSSAEASFP
+1098 PIGADSSFSAEASFP

-1236 EAAMTTPG
+1236 EAAMTPG

-1251 TGHTTTPATPG
+1251 AGHTTTPATPG

-1297 VSGQED
+1297 LPGHED

-1326 AKAAANASTPVEVSP
+1326 AKAAANASTPEVSP

-1356 PTFSEIGPE
+1356 PTFSEIGAE
-1365 HTPLTTPATPLNATC
+1365 HTPLTTPLTPVNATC

>member
-1 MEFVVRSAVRGHG
+1 M
-14 ITHCRFAASS
+14 
-24 SSFCRCLFMRWL
+24 
-36 HRASGSPPPPGPA
+36 
-49 ALLIS
+49 
-54 PRPFHW
+54 
-60 SNPDLAVGAVAETP
+60 
-74 KLRRQLRPPR
+74 
-84 KPRRPLTR
+84 
-92 GGRRRFIRRI
+92 
-102 AADSRTSMPTRAL
+102 

-202 SSEATMRRHNTKAFA
+202 SSEATMRRDNTKAFA

-318 TRHSSIAV
+318 TRHSTNSSIAV

-331 EAEEEEAMATTID
+331 EAEEEEAMMTTTID
-344 ATLSESEDDGDDGL
+344 ATLSESEDDGF

-384 RVVSDDVDQCGT
+384 RVVGDDVDQCES
-396 DVWRAANSFA
+396 DVWLAANSFA

-412 SSSAAP
+412 SASAAP

-433 LQLQV
+433 FQLQV

-466 ELKNAE
+466 AEKNAE

-595 ALAESKDAN
+595 AFAESKDAN

-618 DELRGKLQSLET
+618 DELRGKLLGLET

-680 LDAATAARDK
+680 LDAANAARDK

-731 AARRRAKASSRAEE
+731 AARRRAKASCRAEE
-745 PLRFE
+745 PLRSE

-879 SAEVRSRDLKT
+879 SAEVRSRDLAT
-890 KVETLE
+890 KIETLE

-992 LEAMAAKIAELELD
+992 LEAMAAKIAELELS

-1020 TERLEGELC
+1020 TERLEGELT

-1147 LVKAEVSLSEKDT
+1147 LVKAEVSLSEKDG

-1178 AEHRAAIAEKGASA
+1178 AEHMAAIAEKGASA

-1236 EAAMTTPG
+1236 EAAMTPG

-1251 TGHTTTPATPG
+1251 AGHTTTPATPG

-1297 VSGQED
+1297 LPGHED

-1326 AKAAANASTPVEVSP
+1326 AKAAAKASASTPVEVSP

-1356 PTFSEIGPE
+1356 PTMSEIGAE
-1365 HTPLTTPATPLNATC
+1365 HTPLTTPATPVNATC

>member
-1 MEFVVRSAVRGHG
+1 MFARLCGGHG
-14 ITHCRFAASS
+14 VTHCRFAASS
-24 SSFCRCLFMRWL
+24 SSFCRCLSMRWL

-60 SNPDLAVGAVAETP
+60 SNPNLAVGAVADTP
-74 KLRRQLRPPR
+74 KLALDSCVLRGNRADPSR
-84 KPRRPLTR
+84 AAVGVGLS
-92 GGRRRFIRRI
+92 RRI

-183 NTAPGENGA
+183 NTEPGENGA

-202 SSEATMRRHNTKAFA
+202 SSEATMRRDNTKAFA

-305 AARGLVFKDTTEQ
+305 AARGLVFKDTTES
-318 TRHSSIAV
+318 TRNILPNSSIAV

-331 EAEEEEAMATTID
+331 EAEEEEAMTTTID
-344 ATLSESEDDGDDGL
+344 ATLSESEDDGF

-384 RVVSDDVDQCGT
+384 RVVSDDVDQCET

-412 SSSAAP
+412 SASAAP

-433 LQLQV
+433 FQLQV

-466 ELKNAE
+466 AEKNAE

-498 PDSNSNPQLAA
+498 TDSNSNPQLAA

-604 KSAADVAEAESKIV
+604 KSAADVAKAESKIV
-618 DELRGKLQSLET
+618 DELRGKLQGLET

-680 LDAATAARDK
+680 LDAANAARDK

-701 LFELTAEVDGLRK
+701 LFELTAEADGLRK

-731 AARRRAKASSRAEE
+731 AARRRAKASCRAEE
-745 PLRFE
+745 PLRSE

-879 SAEVRSRDLKT
+879 SAEVRSRDLTT
-890 KVETLE
+890 KIETLE

-992 LEAMAAKIAELELD
+992 LEAMAAKIAELELS

-1020 TERLEGELC
+1020 TERLEGKLT

-1035 ETLEGT
+1035 ETLEGA
-1041 VAALEEA
+1041 VAAL
-1048 LAETNARLERAA
+1048 AEKNARLERAA

-1069 EGSPSPIPKADE
+1069 ERSPSPIPKADE

-1098 PIGADSSSSAEASFP
+1098 PIGADSSSSAEPSFP

-1178 AEHRAAIAEKGASA
+1178 AEHRAAVAEKGASA

-1251 TGHTTTPATPG
+1251 AGHTTTPATPG

-1297 VSGQED
+1297 LPGHED

-1326 AKAAANASTPVEVSP
+1326 AKAAANASTPEVSP

-1356 PTFSEIGPE
+1356 PTFSEIGAE
-1365 HTPLTTPATPLNATC
+1365 HTPLTTPLTPVNATC

>member
-1 MEFVVRSAVRGHG
+1 
-14 ITHCRFAASS
+14 
-24 SSFCRCLFMRWL
+24 
-36 HRASGSPPPPGPA
+36 
-49 ALLIS
+49 
-54 PRPFHW
+54 
-60 SNPDLAVGAVAETP
+60 
-74 KLRRQLRPPR
+74 
-84 KPRRPLTR
+84 
-92 GGRRRFIRRI
+92 
-102 AADSRTSMPTRAL
+102 MPTRAL

-183 NTAPGENGA
+183 NTEPGENGA

-202 SSEATMRRHNTKAFA
+202 SSEANMRRHTHTKAFA

-229 LPGHVGRAGASTA
+229 LPGHVGRAAASTA

-272 AHRSRTASPDV
+272 ARRSRTASPDV

-305 AARGLVFKDTTEQ
+305 AARGLVFKDTSEQ
-318 TRHSSIAV
+318 TRHSTNSSIAV

-331 EAEEEEAMATTID
+331 EAEEEEAMMTTTID
-344 ATLSESEDDGDDGL
+344 ATLSESEDDGF

-384 RVVSDDVDQCGT
+384 RVVSDDVDQCET

-412 SSSAAP
+412 SASAAP

-433 LQLQV
+433 FQLQV

-457 VCAVRDAEL
+457 VCATRDAEL

-498 PDSNSNPQLAA
+498 TDSNSNPQLAA

-618 DELRGKLQSLET
+618 DELRGKLQGLET

-680 LDAATAARDK
+680 LDAAAAARDK
-690 AERAKAEVNGK
+690 ADRAKAEVNGK

-731 AARRRAKASSRAEE
+731 AARRRAKASCRAEE
-745 PLRFE
+745 PLRSE

-1020 TERLEGELC
+1020 TERLEGELT

-1060 AIAGDGSPS
+1060 AIAGDASPS

-1081 SVTPGHSS
+1081 SVSRTP
-1089 SSARRERPA
+1089 RERPA

-1147 LVKAEVSLSEKDT
+1147 LVKAEVSLSEKDG

-1178 AEHRAAIAEKGASA
+1178 AEHRAAVAEKGASA

-1251 TGHTTTPATPG
+1251 AGHTTTPATPG

-1297 VSGQED
+1297 LPGHED

-1326 AKAAANASTPVEVSP
+1326 AKAAASASTPEVSP

-1356 PTFSEIGPE
+1356 PTFSEIGAE
-1365 HTPLTTPATPLNATC
+1365 HTPLTTPLTPVNATC

>member
-1 MEFVVRSAVRGHG
+1 M
-14 ITHCRFAASS
+14 
-24 SSFCRCLFMRWL
+24 
-36 HRASGSPPPPGPA
+36 
-49 ALLIS
+49 
-54 PRPFHW
+54 
-60 SNPDLAVGAVAETP
+60 VGE
-74 KLRRQLRPPR
+74 
-84 KPRRPLTR
+84 
-92 GGRRRFIRRI
+92 
-102 AADSRTSMPTRAL
+102 
-115 VGGARG
+115 ARG

-149 DAATKAPGGTN
+149 DVATKAPGGTN

-183 NTAPGENGA
+183 NTASGENGA

-260 RPNGAAAPSGHN
+260 RPNGAAAPSGTH

-305 AARGLVFKDTTEQ
+305 AARGLVFKDTTES
-318 TRHSSIAV
+318 TRNILPNSSIAV

-331 EAEEEEAMATTID
+331 EAEEEEAMTTTID
-344 ATLSESEDDGDDGL
+344 ATLSESEDDGGDGF

-384 RVVSDDVDQCGT
+384 RVVGDDVDQCES

-412 SSSAAP
+412 SASAAP
-418 IVAERLARSETDKRT
+418 IVAERLARSETGKRT
-433 LQLQV
+433 FQLQV

-466 ELKNAE
+466 ASVNAE

-486 KLAAMLEPDSTS
+486 KLASMLEPDSTS
-498 PDSNSNPQLAA
+498 TDSNSNPQLAA

-523 EELRATRSAHT
+523 EELRCTRSAHT
-534 TEKASLE
+534 EEKAALE
-541 REIDEGRAEASF
+541 REIDKGRAEASF
-553 AEESHQK
+553 AEETHQK

-570 AARAA
+570 CARAA

-618 DELRGKLQSLET
+618 DELRGKLLSLET

-680 LDAATAARDK
+680 LDAANAARDK

-701 LFELTAEVDGLRK
+701 LFELTAEADGLRK
-714 RLGKAKEECEA
+714 RLEKAKEECEA

-731 AARRRAKASSRAEE
+731 SARRRAKASSRAEE
-745 PLRFE
+745 PLRSE

-844 DHARVLREVGCRAED
+844 DHARVLRELGCRAED

-879 SAEVRSRDLKT
+879 SAEVRSRDLAT

-950 SAAEAAEVAKLSA
+950 SAAEVAKLSA

-992 LEAMAAKIAELELD
+992 LEAMAAKIAELELA

-1011 VERARTGKE
+1011 VERARTRKE
-1020 TERLEGELC
+1020 TERLEGKLT
-1029 EAETAK
+1029 EAQTAK

-1098 PIGADSSSSAEASFP
+1098 PIGADSSSSVEASFP

-1178 AEHRAAIAEKGASA
+1178 AEHGAAVAEKGASA

-1236 EAAMTTPG
+1236 EAAMTPG
-1244 AKTPGGG
+1244 AKTPDGA
-1251 TGHTTTPATPG
+1251 GHTTTPATPG

-1297 VSGQED
+1297 LPGHED

-1326 AKAAANASTPVEVSP
+1326 AKAAANASTPEVSP

-1365 HTPLTTPATPLNATC
+1365 HTPAPATPVNATC

-1396 MLQDEEDGV
+1396 MLEDEEDGV

>member
-1 MEFVVRSAVRGHG
+1 M
-14 ITHCRFAASS
+14 
-24 SSFCRCLFMRWL
+24 
-36 HRASGSPPPPGPA
+36 
-49 ALLIS
+49 
-54 PRPFHW
+54 
-60 SNPDLAVGAVAETP
+60 
-74 KLRRQLRPPR
+74 
-84 KPRRPLTR
+84 
-92 GGRRRFIRRI
+92 
-102 AADSRTSMPTRAL
+102 

-183 NTAPGENGA
+183 NTEPGENGA

-202 SSEATMRRHNTKAFA
+202 SSEATMRRHTHTKAFA

-272 AHRSRTASPDV
+272 ARRSRTASPDV

-305 AARGLVFKDTTEQ
+305 AARGLVFKDTSEQ
-318 TRHSSIAV
+318 TRHSTNSSIAV

-331 EAEEEEAMATTID
+331 EAEEEEAMTTTID
-344 ATLSESEDDGDDGL
+344 ATLSESEDDGF

-384 RVVSDDVDQCGT
+384 RVGSDDVDQCES

-412 SSSAAP
+412 SASAAP

-433 LQLQV
+433 FQLQV

-466 ELKNAE
+466 AEKNAE

-486 KLAAMLEPDSTS
+486 KLAAMLEPVSQPTA
-498 PDSNSNPQLAA
+498 PTDSNSNPQLAA

-553 AEESHQK
+553 AEETHQK

-618 DELRGKLQSLET
+618 DELRGKLLGLET

-680 LDAATAARDK
+680 LDAANAARDK

-701 LFELTAEVDGLRK
+701 LFELTAEADGLRK

-879 SAEVRSRDLKT
+879 SAEVRSRDLAT

-896 RSAKDS
+896 LSAKDS

-977 RDAASVQTVSATRTE
+977 RDAASVQTVTATRTE
-992 LEAMAAKIAELELD
+992 LEAMAAKIAELELS

-1020 TERLEGELC
+1020 TERLEGELT

-1098 PIGADSSSSAEASFP
+1098 PIGADSSSSAEPSFP

-1147 LVKAEVSLSEKDT
+1147 LVKAEVSLSEKDG

-1178 AEHRAAIAEKGASA
+1178 AEHRAAVAEKGASA

-1236 EAAMTTPG
+1236 EAAATPG
-1244 AKTPGGG
+1244 AKTTPGGG
-1251 TGHTTTPATPG
+1251 AGHTTTPATPG

-1297 VSGQED
+1297 LPGHED
-1303 ESFSRSDTSG
+1303 ESFSRSDTTSG

-1326 AKAAANASTPVEVSP
+1326 AKAAATASASTPEVSP

-1365 HTPLTTPATPLNATC
+1365 HTPLTTPLTPVNATC

>member
-1 MEFVVRSAVRGHG
+1 M
-14 ITHCRFAASS
+14 
-24 SSFCRCLFMRWL
+24 
-36 HRASGSPPPPGPA
+36 
-49 ALLIS
+49 
-54 PRPFHW
+54 
-60 SNPDLAVGAVAETP
+60 
-74 KLRRQLRPPR
+74 
-84 KPRRPLTR
+84 
-92 GGRRRFIRRI
+92 
-102 AADSRTSMPTRAL
+102 

-183 NTAPGENGA
+183 NTEPGENGA

-331 EAEEEEAMATTID
+331 EAEEEEAMTTTID
-344 ATLSESEDDGDDGL
+344 ATLSESEDDGGDGL

-941 AEVEAARET
+941 AEVEAARGT

-977 RDAASVQTVSATRTE
+977 RDAAYVQTVSATRTE

-1251 TGHTTTPATPG
+1251 AGHTTTPATPG

>member
-1 MEFVVRSAVRGHG
+1 
-14 ITHCRFAASS
+14 
-24 SSFCRCLFMRWL
+24 
-36 HRASGSPPPPGPA
+36 
-49 ALLIS
+49 
-54 PRPFHW
+54 
-60 SNPDLAVGAVAETP
+60 
-74 KLRRQLRPPR
+74 
-84 KPRRPLTR
+84 
-92 GGRRRFIRRI
+92 
-102 AADSRTSMPTRAL
+102 MPTRAL

-183 NTAPGENGA
+183 NTEPGENGA

-202 SSEATMRRHNTKAFA
+202 SSEATMRRHTHTKAFA

-229 LPGHVGRAGASTA
+229 LPGHVGRAAASTA

-272 AHRSRTASPDV
+272 ARRSRTASPDV

-305 AARGLVFKDTTEQ
+305 AARGLVFKDTSEQ
-318 TRHSSIAV
+318 TRHSTNSSIAV

-331 EAEEEEAMATTID
+331 EAEEEEAMMTTTID
-344 ATLSESEDDGDDGL
+344 ATLSESEDDGF

-384 RVVSDDVDQCGT
+384 RVVSDDVDQCET

-412 SSSAAP
+412 SASAAP

-433 LQLQV
+433 FQLQV

-457 VCAVRDAEL
+457 VCATRDAEL

-498 PDSNSNPQLAA
+498 TDSNSNPQLAA

-618 DELRGKLQSLET
+618 DELRGKLLGLET

-680 LDAATAARDK
+680 LDAANAARDK

-701 LFELTAEVDGLRK
+701 LFELTAEADGLRK

-731 AARRRAKASSRAEE
+731 AARRRAKASCRAEE
-745 PLRFE
+745 PLRSE

-794 GAKSDAMRLDDDVK
+794 GAKSDAMRLVDDVK

-977 RDAASVQTVSATRTE
+977 RDAASVQTVTATRTE

-1020 TERLEGELC
+1020 TERLEGELT

-1060 AIAGDGSPS
+1060 AIAGDASPS

-1081 SVTPGHSS
+1081 SVSRTP
-1089 SSARRERPA
+1089 RERPA

-1147 LVKAEVSLSEKDT
+1147 LVKAEVSLSEKDG

-1178 AEHRAAIAEKGASA
+1178 AEHRAAVAEKGASA

-1251 TGHTTTPATPG
+1251 AGHTTTPATPG

-1297 VSGQED
+1297 LPGHED

-1326 AKAAANASTPVEVSP
+1326 AKAAASASTPEVSP

-1356 PTFSEIGPE
+1356 PTFSEIGAE
-1365 HTPLTTPATPLNATC
+1365 HTPLTTPLTPVNATC